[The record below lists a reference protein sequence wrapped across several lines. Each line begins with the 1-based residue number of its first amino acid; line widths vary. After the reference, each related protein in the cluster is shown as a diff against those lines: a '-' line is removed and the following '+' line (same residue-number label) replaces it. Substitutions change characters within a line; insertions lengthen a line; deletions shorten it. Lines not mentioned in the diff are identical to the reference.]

1 MAEQLKDIRNRIRSV
16 GSTKKIT
23 RTMELVATSKM
34 KRAQDRVNAAAPYFD
49 KLGELLGQVV
59 ARTGD
64 ANEPLTVEREKVKRV
79 GVLLICANRGL
90 CGGYNANAIRLAKK
104 VVDEQKALERE
115 VVLDIVGKK
124 GAGTL
129 RFQGY
134 EPNRVYTD
142 VSDKPTIQD
151 AQRIMGPLREDFL
164 SGEIDELHV
173 VWTHW
178 HSVATQDAS
187 TMKLLPI
194 TPPAAKEGEA
204 EASGDIILDPSPEE
218 LLGTLLP
225 MYVMQ
230 SMYTFLVEANASEQV
245 ARRTA
250 MKSATDNASEMI
262 TSLTRRLNRARQA
275 QITQEIA
282 EVVGGAAALE

>member
-1 MAEQLKDIRNRIRSV
+1 MAERLKDIRIRTRSV
-16 GSTKKIT
+16 ASTKKIT

-34 KRAQDRVNAAAPYFD
+34 KRAQDRVNAASPYQA
-49 KLGELLGQVV
+49 KLHELLGEVV
-59 ARTGD
+59 ARAGD
-64 ANEPLTVEREKVKRV
+64 VAHPLIAKRDKVSKV
-79 GVLLICANRGL
+79 AILLVTANRGL
-90 CGGYNANAIRLAKK
+90 CGGYNANAIRTAKRIYK
-104 VVDEQKALERE
+104 EQQDLGRE
-115 VVLDIVGKK
+115 VSIDVVGKK
-124 GAGTL
+124 GMTTL

-134 EPNRVYTD
+134 KLNRTHLGITD
-142 VSDKPTIQD
+142 RPALKD
-151 AQRIMGPLREDFL
+151 AQAIIEPLRDDFL
-164 SGEIDELHV
+164 KGQIDELYV

-178 HSVATQDAS
+178 KSLAS
-187 TMKLLPI
+187 QAPKVLRLLPI
-194 TPPAAKEGEA
+194 EAPANESGKAR
-204 EASGDIILDPSPEE
+204 SGDIILDPSPEE

-225 MYVMQ
+225 MYLTQ

-262 TSLTRRLNRARQA
+262 TGLTRKLNRARQA